1 MISSQLLIHIKCKLC
16 TYKLLIMFSPNLCR
30 SLSIIENPSHGLTL
44 SRVCILPATP
54 SSFPRIP
61 NSMRTWD
68 YSVFVCRL
76 SATYKSVQSVVK
88 ASVYK
93 NLRSLWVMCIMLKHW
108 QGKPWHQR
116 HKLSWEHW
124 YTPFAHYQRLRAKRP
139 RDLDHDIVYTLCTH
153 KTWLQIHTQI
163 WELKIDVLLGK
174 ALINSPF
181 GLMPF

>member
-1 MISSQLLIHIKCKLC
+1 MHPSCNSSIIPQNSQLYENMGVLC
-16 TYKLLIMFSPNLCR
+16 ICVQTS
-30 SLSIIENPSHGLTL
+30 
-44 SRVCILPATP
+44 
-54 SSFPRIP
+54 
-61 NSMRTWD
+61 
-68 YSVFVCRL
+68 

-174 ALINSPF
+174 ALIDCPF
-181 GLMPF
+181 GLIPFLCGQAWM